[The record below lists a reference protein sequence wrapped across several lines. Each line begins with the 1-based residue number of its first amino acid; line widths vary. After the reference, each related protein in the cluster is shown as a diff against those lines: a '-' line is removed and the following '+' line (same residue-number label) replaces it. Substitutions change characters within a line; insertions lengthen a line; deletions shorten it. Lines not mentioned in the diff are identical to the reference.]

1 MTTMPPPVDAPS
13 SGDGPG
19 PGGTSGKRG
28 AAVPA
33 PARAPGRYA
42 PLRGPAFS
50 SLPADDVG
58 WLLTDL
64 TGVPLD
70 AARTA
75 LPVEYQPDPEHQ
87 RLFQE
92 ALAEGARHTARAVG
106 VLTETLIA
114 EHGREQ
120 PDGFGG
126 NIVLASLL
134 RAGTPVG
141 VLIRR
146 WAAWGHGIR
155 LRHYAV
161 SMIRGRGVDPAALRY
176 LAARH
181 DPADVVFVD
190 GWTGRGARTR
200 ELVGALDG
208 TPFTPEPAVLA
219 DPARCARTFGTRE
232 DLLIPSAHLD
242 ATGCGLVSRPVPV
255 GEGAFHGARC
265 FHELS
270 GADATA
276 AFLDAVT
283 ARFEEV
289 RDEAVHEAAELVEA
303 DPEDREPDW
312 AAWDAAER
320 IARERGIGPELV
332 RPGVGEAIRVLEQRR
347 PLAVLVSSA
356 LPESAAAEDL
366 GLRQVLA
373 LAGQHGVPV
382 ERVDGLPVTCAG
394 IVAPD

>member
-1 MTTMPPPVDAPS
+1 MTTMPPPVDAAS
-13 SGDGPG
+13 SGHVP
-19 PGGTSGKRG
+19 
-28 AAVPA
+28 VPA
-33 PARAPGRYA
+33 PLRAPGRRELV
-42 PLRGPAFS
+42 PLGGPGFS
-50 SLPADDVG
+50 SCAGEEVA

-70 AARTA
+70 AAPTA
-75 LPVEYQPDPEHQ
+75 LPVEYQPAAEHQ
-87 RLFQE
+87 RLFEE

-114 EHGREQ
+114 ERGREQ

-141 VLIRR
+141 ILIRR

-161 SMIRGRGVDPAALRY
+161 SMVRGRGVDPAALRY

-200 ELVGALDG
+200 ELVEALDG

-242 ATGCGLVSRPVPV
+242 ATVCGLVSRPVPV
-255 GEGAFHGARC
+255 AEGAFHGARC
-265 FHELS
+265 FRELA

-276 AFLDAVT
+276 TFLEAVT

-320 IARERGIGPELV
+320 IARERGLAHGRSSGAELV
-332 RPGVGEAIRVLEQRR
+332 RPGVGETIRVLEQRR
-347 PLAVLVSSA
+347 PLAVLVSASS
-356 LPESAAAEDL
+356 PESAAAEDL
-366 GLRQVLA
+366 GLRQALA

-382 ERVDGLPVTCAG
+382 ERVEGLPVTCAG